1 MVVSG
6 TVFEVVRELAQQFH
20 SHSKTLPAQTDFMP
34 LTAALCFTVLGVDLL
49 IPLDELA
56 EVQEMPE
63 YARLPRVKPWMLGVA
78 SIRGK
83 LVPIVDFVR
92 FLSGETRPAIKNQ
105 RVLVLALQGGFIGV
119 LVDSVA
125 GVKRFE
131 TEQFREHAVEIPP
144 PLGRYVKG
152 CFVDGSG
159 QEKYLFRPLELIE
172 DELFRDV
179 AV

>member
-6 TVFEVVRELAQQFH
+6 TVFEVVRAQAQRFY
-20 SHSKTLPAQTDFMP
+20 SDSKALPAQTDFKP
-34 LTAALCFTVLGVDLL
+34 LTAAFCFTVLGVDLV

-56 EVQEMPE
+56 EVQKMPE
-63 YARLPRVKPWMLGVA
+63 CTRLPRVKPWLLGVA

-83 LVPIVDFVR
+83 LVPIVDLVN
-92 FLSGETRPAIKNQ
+92 FLSGETRPAMKSQ
-105 RVLVLALQGGFIGV
+105 RILVLAVTGGLVGV

-131 TEQFREHAVEIPP
+131 TAQFCEHTADIPP
-144 PLGRYVKG
+144 PLGRYVQG
-152 CFVDGSG
+152 CFVDGSDQG
-159 QEKYLFRPLELIE
+159 KYLFRPLQLIE
-172 DELFRDV
+172 DDLFRDV

>member
-6 TVFEVVRELAQQFH
+6 SVFEVVRELSQQFH

-34 LTAALCFTVLGVDLL
+34 LTAALCFTVLDVELV
-49 IPLDELA
+49 IPLYELA
-56 EVQEMPE
+56 EVQEIPE
-63 YARLPRVKPWMLGVA
+63 YTRLPRVKPWMLGVA
-78 SIRGK
+78 NIRGK
-83 LVPIVDFVR
+83 LVPIVDLVK
-92 FLSGETRPAIKNQ
+92 FLGGETRPAFKSQ
-105 RVLVLALQGGFIGV
+105 RVLVLALQGGFVGV

-131 TEQFREHAVEIPP
+131 TEQFSKHAADIPP
-144 PLGRYVKG
+144 PLGRYVRG
-152 CFVDGSG
+152 CFVDGSDQG
-159 QEKYLFRPLELIE
+159 KYLFRPLELIE